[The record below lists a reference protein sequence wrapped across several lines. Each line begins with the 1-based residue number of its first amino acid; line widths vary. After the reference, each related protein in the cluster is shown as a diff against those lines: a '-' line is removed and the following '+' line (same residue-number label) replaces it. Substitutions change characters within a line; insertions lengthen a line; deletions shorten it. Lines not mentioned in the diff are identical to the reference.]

1 MHIGGT
7 SMKPA
12 SILLLPLALILASG
26 ISFGQIANT
35 ESPVCNAKFAQLL
48 VEQQVG
54 ESKSVVEA
62 PKRLKILLRSA
73 DFLWNLDQ
81 PTARSYFTE
90 AFKTATDN
98 FVEKGFEIKRI
109 NEKDASFFSILP
121 DLRMDV
127 VKAISKRDPQWAK
140 RLTEQILAEYDKAAA
155 DRDFNN
161 KTREPGDL
169 LSLADANVRS
179 NPEFA
184 RYIYRRVM
192 RYPLFTDWFFSFYSA
207 AGKDQGFAESIYS
220 EALQNFRQETPRKLL
235 FLSAF
240 PFGNERIF
248 GADKFTL
255 GTTLPAHL
263 ASNAALQ
270 RQFLDVFFRRIAVFA
285 ASTDDINR
293 VTEKNYQPEPVY
305 MVSALNDIEP
315 IVIERFPDLLQRFSV
330 AKAQANSLLTDE
342 SRAYLADRDK
352 WNTGL
357 SLSFEDRIKMLE
369 KADGEGKLKDYE
381 IIRLIIGD
389 ERTEDQFVQIE
400 PWLEKIKDESVK
412 RETINYF
419 WFLRSKLAIKEK
431 RLDDANKYA
440 AKVPEIEHRAI
451 LKFDIASEQLKNDND
466 AANVFETLNEVS
478 KFARRAD
485 NSVAKAQILLALAN
499 LYERVNHS
507 VALDEL
513 GEAVRVINQL
523 DNPDIFGTSVLRQIN
538 GKGFSF
544 FAVLDTPGYNLET
557 TFSGISK
564 KDFELSL
571 ANAKALDDKYF
582 RTLAMIAVA
591 NNCVTNSKPA
601 PKPKPNS
608 PGRP

>member
-1 MHIGGT
+1 MKRT
-7 SMKPA
+7 ST
-12 SILLLPLALILASG
+12 LLLPLVLFFSPVF
-26 ISFGQIANT
+26 SFGQIANT

-48 VEQQVG
+48 VEQQVS

-62 PKRLKILLRSA
+62 PKRIKILLRSA

-81 PTARSYFTE
+81 PTARTYFTE
-90 AFKTATDN
+90 AFKTAGDN
-98 FVEKGFEIKRI
+98 FAEKGFEIGKSSD
-109 NEKDASFFSILP
+109 KACPLTTILP

-127 VKAISKRDPQWAK
+127 IKAISKRDPQWAK
-140 RLTEQILAEYDKAAA
+140 RLAEQLLAEYEKSTA
-155 DRDFNN
+155 DRDSNN

-169 LSLADANVRS
+169 LSLADANVRA

-192 RYPLFTDWFFSFYSA
+192 RYPLFTNWFFSFYAA
-207 AGKDQGFAESIYS
+207 AGKDQAFADSIYS
-220 EALQNFRQETPRKLL
+220 EALQNFSQEPPRRLL

-255 GTTLPAHL
+255 GTKLPAQL
-263 ASNAALQ
+263 APNAALQ
-270 RQFLDVFFRRIAVFA
+270 RQFLNVFFNRIATFA

-315 IVIERFPDLLQRFSV
+315 IVIERFPDLLQRFSL
-330 AKAQANSLLTDE
+330 AKAQANALLTDA
-342 SRAYLADRDK
+342 SRKDIADRDK
-352 WNTGL
+352 WNTDL
-357 SLSFEDRIKMLE
+357 SMSFEDRIKMLE
-369 KADGEGKLKDYE
+369 KADSEGKLKDYD
-381 IIRLIIGD
+381 IIRLITGN
-389 ERTEDQFVQIE
+389 ERTEEQFVQIE
-400 PWLEKIKDESVK
+400 PWLEKIKDESAR
-412 RETINYF
+412 RETVNYF
-419 WFLRSKLAIKEK
+419 WFLRSKLAVKEK
-431 RLDDANKYA
+431 RLDDADKYA

-451 LKFDIASEQLKNDND
+451 LKFDIANEQLKNDNE
-466 AANVFETLNEVS
+466 AANVFQTLNEVS

-523 DNPDIFGTSVLRQIN
+523 DKPDIFGISVIRQIK

-544 FAVLDTPGYNLET
+544 YAVFDTPGYNLET

-571 ANAKALDDKYF
+571 ANTKALDDKYF
-582 RTLAMIAVA
+582 RTLAVIAVA

-601 PKPKPNS
+601 PKPKANS
-608 PGRP
+608 PVRP